1 MILVVTVY
9 TTGPGCQACRM
20 TKKRLD
26 QNGITYTE
34 VPIHDDD
41 REAIDYLGFRTAP
54 VVCAS
59 TPTVE
64 TSWDG
69 YRPDRIDAL
78 RGVA

>member
-59 TPTVE
+59 TPTGE